1 MENKELKER
10 FIDERTGIEYVR
22 QGDYY
27 IPNLVLP
34 KQKKIHLNKYGRM
47 RLNYLKEHK
56 KAEYTIM
63 FMENTIIDHLEEI
76 QETATKRVNQIIDDL
91 KAKSNLTEDMK
102 NTDMLYWVGTMNAIR
117 QQAEEIILN
126 ELIYVWKFIDLME
139 KFWVLWYSM
148 N

>member
-27 IPNLVLP
+27 ISNLVLP
-34 KQKKIHLNKYGRM
+34 KQKKIYLNKYGMM

-63 FMENTIIDHLEEI
+63 FMENTLIDHLEEI
-76 QETATKRVNQIIDDL
+76 QETATKRVDEIINKL
-91 KAKSNLTEDMK
+91 KAQSNLTEDMK
-102 NTDMLYWVGTMNAIR
+102 NTDMLYWVGTMNAIK

-126 ELIYVWKFIDLME
+126 ELIYV
-139 KFWVLWYSM
+139 
-148 N
+148 

>member
-34 KQKKIHLNKYGRM
+34 KQKKIHLNKYGRI

-63 FMENTIIDHLEEI
+63 FMENTLTNHLEEI
-76 QETATKRVNQIIDDL
+76 QETATKRVDEIINKL
-91 KAKSNLTEDMK
+91 KAQSNLTEDMK
-102 NTDMLYWVGTMNAIR
+102 NTDMLYWVGTMNAIK

-126 ELIYVWKFIDLME
+126 KLIYV
-139 KFWVLWYSM
+139 
-148 N
+148 

>member
-63 FMENTIIDHLEEI
+63 FMENTLINHLEEI
-76 QETATKRVNQIIDDL
+76 QETATKRVDEIINKL
-91 KAKSNLTEDMK
+91 KAQSNLTEDMK
-102 NTDMLYWVGTMNAIR
+102 NTDMLYWVGTMTTIK

-126 ELIYVWKFIDLME
+126 ELIYV
-139 KFWVLWYSM
+139 
-148 N
+148 

>member
-63 FMENTIIDHLEEI
+63 FMENTLINHLEEI
-76 QETATKRVNQIIDDL
+76 QETATKRVDEIINKL
-91 KAKSNLTEDMK
+91 KAQSNLTEDMK
-102 NTDMLYWVGTMNAIR
+102 NTDMLYWVGTMNTIK

-139 KFWVLWYSM
+139 KFWILWYSM
-148 N
+148 S

>member
-56 KAEYTIM
+56 KSEYIIM
-63 FMENTIIDHLEEI
+63 FMENTLIDHLEEI

-102 NTDMLYWVGTMNAIR
+102 NTDMLYWVGTMNAIK

-139 KFWVLWYSM
+139 KFWILWYSM
-148 N
+148 S